1 VREAFAKSMPAAQAV
16 TRDGYFPP
24 GGLGHGTPCHGTI
37 SAMSDTPASH
47 PQIAGHLLVDCLI
60 AQGVTHAF
68 GVPGESYLAVLDG
81 LHARREKIRYIT
93 CRQEGGA
100 AFMAEAHGKLT
111 GRPGVCM
118 VTRGPGATN
127 ASIGVH
133 TAFQDSTP
141 MVLLVGDVASDCRDR
156 EAFQEV
162 DFLSFFGPSTKA
174 FAKRVERID
183 DADRIPEYVARA
195 FATAMN
201 GRPGPVVLV
210 LPEDMLT
217 RTTSAQPLARVEAV
231 QAWSDP
237 GSLRTLRSML
247 LACERPLVI
256 AGGSGWTPQA
266 AQALERFAENW
277 RLPVANAFR
286 FQDTF
291 DNHHALYAGEAG
303 IGLNPK
309 LAERVRQSDLLLVIG
324 PRLGE
329 MTTGSYTLLKPPKLA
344 QKLVHIHA
352 SAEELH
358 RVYQADLAINAT
370 MNAAARSLEVLTAP
384 KDLPWEDWTRQ
395 ANADYLANLEPPAAG
410 TWPGEIDMPAI
421 VAALQKHLPDDAV
434 LTNGAGNFASWTHRF
449 FKHHGLAK
457 GHKTQLAPT
466 AGAMGYGVPAGIA
479 ASIATGRVAL
489 TMAGDGDFLMN
500 GQELATAV
508 QHGGKSIIVLLNNG
522 MYGTIRM
529 HQEREYPRHE
539 SGSRLR
545 NPDFVAL
552 AQAYGYAAVRITRT
566 EAFEP
571 ALQAALERE
580 QGSLIEVVLSPE
592 VITTRGTLEAI
603 TEQALGRRA

>member
-1 VREAFAKSMPAAQAV
+1 MTKK
-16 TRDGYFPP
+16 
-24 GGLGHGTPCHGTI
+24 
-37 SAMSDTPASH
+37 
-47 PQIAGHLLVDCLI
+47 IAGHLLVDCLI

-81 LHARREKIRYIT
+81 LHERQGKIKFIT

-141 MVLLVGDVASDCRDR
+141 MLLLVGDVASDCRDR

-162 DFLSFFGPSTKA
+162 DYSSFFGPSTKG

-183 DADRIPEYVARA
+183 SADRIPEYVARA

-217 RTTSAQPLARVEAV
+217 QLTDAQPLPRVEAV

-237 GSLRTLRSML
+237 GALRTLREML
-247 LACERPLVI
+247 LKSERPLII
-256 AGGSGWTPQA
+256 AGGGGWTPQA
-266 AQALERFAENW
+266 AQALQRFAENW
-277 RLPVANAFR
+277 RLPVGNAFR

-291 DNHHALYAGEAG
+291 DNFHPLYAGDVG

-309 LAERVRQSDLLLVIG
+309 LAARVKASDLIIAIG

-329 MTTGSYTLLKPPKLA
+329 MTTGNYTLIEAPRPK

-352 SAEELH
+352 SAEELN

-384 KDLPWEDWTRQ
+384 VSVPWEAWTAS
-395 ANADYLANLEPPAAG
+395 ANEDYLANLQPQKL
-410 TWPGEIDMPAI
+410 PGDIDMPAI
-421 VAALQKHLPDDAV
+421 VNLLQKHLPDDAV
-434 LTNGAGNFASWTHRF
+434 LTNGAGNFASWMHRF
-449 FKHHGLAK
+449 YQHHGLVK
-457 GHKTQLAPT
+457 GHKTQIAPT
-466 AGAMGYGVPAGIA
+466 VGAMGAGVPAGIA
-479 ASIATGRVAL
+479 ANIVTGRTAF
-489 TMAGDGDFLMN
+489 TIAGDGDFLMN

-508 QHGGKSIIVLLNNG
+508 QHGAKSIILLLNNG

-529 HQEREYPRHE
+529 HQEREYPKHE
-539 SGSRLR
+539 SGSRLQ
-545 NPDFVAL
+545 NPDFAAL
-552 AQAYGYAAVRITRT
+552 ARAYGYAGVRITRT
-566 EAFEP
+566 EEFEP
-571 ALQAALERE
+571 ELLAALER
-580 QGSLIEVVLSPE
+580 GHGTLIEVMLDPE
-592 VITTRGTLEAI
+592 VITTRATLSSI
-603 TEQALGRRA
+603 TQTALGKTL

>member
-1 VREAFAKSMPAAQAV
+1 MTSQ
-16 TRDGYFPP
+16 
-24 GGLGHGTPCHGTI
+24 L
-37 SAMSDTPASH
+37 
-47 PQIAGHLLVDCLI
+47 AGHLLVDCLL

-81 LHARREKIRYIT
+81 LHARADQIKFIT

-162 DFLSFFGPSTKA
+162 DYSSFFGPSTKG

-183 DADRIPEYVARA
+183 HADRIPEYVSRA

-217 RTTSAQPLARVEAV
+217 TMTSAQPLPRVEAV

-237 GSLRTLRSML
+237 GSLRTLRTML
-247 LACERPLVI
+247 LASTQPLVI
-256 AGGSGWTPQA
+256 AGGGGWTPQA
-266 AQALERFAENW
+266 AQALQRFAENW
-277 RLPVANAFR
+277 KLPVANAFR

-291 DNHHALYAGEAG
+291 DNFHPQYAGDVG

-309 LAERVRQSDLLLVIG
+309 LAARVKASDLILAIG

-329 MTTGSYTLLKPPKLA
+329 MTTGNYTLLEAPKTK

-352 SAEELH
+352 SAEELN
-358 RVYQADLAINAT
+358 RVFHADLAINAT

-384 KDLPWEDWTRQ
+384 VTVAWEAWTAS
-395 ANADYLANLEPPAAG
+395 ANDDYLGNLQPTAGANL
-410 TWPGEIDMPAI
+410 PGDIDMPAI
-421 VAALQKHLPDDAV
+421 VGLLQKHLPDDAV
-434 LTNGAGNFASWTHRF
+434 LTNGAGNFASWVHRF
-449 FKHHGLAK
+449 YQHHGLVK

-466 AGAMGYGVPAGIA
+466 VGAMGYGVPAGIA
-479 ASIATGRVAL
+479 ANLTTGRTAF
-489 TMAGDGDFLMN
+489 TIAGDGDFLMN

-529 HQEREYPRHE
+529 HQEREYPQHV
-539 SGSRLR
+539 SGSQLH
-545 NPDFVAL
+545 NPDFAAL
-552 AQAYGYAAVRITRT
+552 ARAYGYAGVRITRT
-566 EAFEP
+566 DEFEAE
-571 ALQAALERE
+571 LLAALARP
-580 QGSLIEVVLSPE
+580 QGTVIEVTLDPE
-592 VITTRGTLEAI
+592 VITTRGTLSSI
-603 TEQALGRRA
+603 TAAAVAKGK

>member
-1 VREAFAKSMPAAQAV
+1 MNQ
-16 TRDGYFPP
+16 
-24 GGLGHGTPCHGTI
+24 L
-37 SAMSDTPASH
+37 
-47 PQIAGHLLVDCLI
+47 AGHLLVQCLL

-81 LHARREKIRYIT
+81 FHAHQDHIRFIT

-111 GRPGVCM
+111 GRPGVCF

-141 MVLLVGDVASDCRDR
+141 MVLFVGDVASDCRDR

-162 DFLSFFGPSTKA
+162 NYLSFFGPL
-174 FAKRVERID
+174 AKRVERID
-183 DADRIPEYVARA
+183 EARRIPEYVARA

-217 RTTSAQPLARVEAV
+217 HAVDAEPLPRVAPVE
-231 QAWSDP
+231 AWSDP
-237 GSLRTLRSML
+237 GALRSLREL
-247 LACERPLVI
+247 LLKSERPLVI
-256 AGGSGWTPQA
+256 AGGGGWTVQA
-266 AQALERFAENW
+266 AQALQRFAENW
-277 RLPVANAFR
+277 KLPVANAFR

-291 DNHHALYAGEAG
+291 DNHHPLYAGDMGLG
-303 IGLNPK
+303 ISPR
-309 LAERVRQSDLLLVIG
+309 LAARIQQSDLILALG

-329 MTTGSYTLLKPPKLA
+329 ATTGGYTLIEAPRPK

-352 SAEELH
+352 SAEELN

-384 KDLPWEDWTRQ
+384 PVLPWDAWTQ
-395 ANADYLANLEPPAAG
+395 ACHADYLANLEPQPL
-410 TWPGEIDMPAI
+410 PGDIDMPAI
-421 VAALQKHLPDDAV
+421 VAALQKHLPADAV
-434 LTNGAGNFASWTHRF
+434 LTNGAGNFASWVHRF
-449 FKHHGLAK
+449 FRHHGLAK
-457 GHKTQLAPT
+457 GCKTQLAPT
-466 AGAMGYGVPAGIA
+466 VGAMGYGVPAGIA
-479 ASIATGRVAL
+479 AAITTGRVAF

-508 QHGGKSIIVLLNNG
+508 QHGAKTIVVLLNNG

-529 HQEREYPRHE
+529 HQEREYPTHV
-539 SGSRLR
+539 SGSQLM
-545 NPDFVAL
+545 NPDFAAL
-552 AQAYGYAAVRITRT
+552 ARAYGYAGVRITRT
-566 EAFEP
+566 VEFEP
-571 ALQAALERE
+571 ELIAALARSE
-580 QGSLIEVVLSPE
+580 GTLIEVMLDPE
-592 VITTRGTLEAI
+592 VITTRGTLAGI
-603 TEQALGRRA
+603 TQASLQKQ